1 MSNFSEKIKDF
12 GKIVALDRV
21 FIPLLIILVGSASF
35 ALGRLSVKD
44 SGNKPIQI
52 IETTSETAAALNGVT
67 TTENPSSPT
76 PQKSADKESG
86 KLVGSKNGTKY
97 HFPWCSGA
105 ARITEIN
112 KVWFESA
119 EEARAAGYTPAANC
133 KGLE

>member
-21 FIPLLIILVGSASF
+21 FVPLLIILVGSASF

-52 IETTSETAAALNGVT
+52 IEATSETATALNSA
-67 TTENPSSPT
+67 EKPSSLP
-76 PQKSADKESG
+76 PQKPEDKTSS

-105 ARITEIN
+105 ARITETN
-112 KVWFESA
+112 KVWFASA
-119 EEARAAGYTPAANC
+119 EEARGAGYSPAANC